1 MRPIL
6 TIREDEINEQLL
18 HVIKLLFTTN
28 VDQIIIQREKT
39 IAFEDF
45 VATQK
50 IDDIMAAFK
59 QEGYS
64 SEFLAD
70 LEEGL
75 KTSTVFQP

>member
-6 TIREDEINEQLL
+6 TISEDEINEQLL
-18 HVIKLLFTTN
+18 RVIKLLFSTN

-64 SEFLAD
+64 LEFLAD

-75 KTSTVFQP
+75 KTSTVKS

>member
-6 TIREDEINEQLL
+6 TISEDEINEQLL
-18 HVIKLLFTTN
+18 RVIKLLFTAN
-28 VDQIIIQREKT
+28 VDQIIIQKEK

-45 VATQK
+45 DASQK
-50 IDDIMAAFK
+50 IDEIMAVFK

-75 KTSTVFQP
+75 KTSSIYKP

>member
-6 TIREDEINEQLL
+6 TISEDEINEQLL
-18 HVIKLLFTTN
+18 RVIKLLFSTN
-28 VDQIIIQREKT
+28 VDQIIIQREK

-45 VATQK
+45 DASQK

-75 KTSTVFQP
+75 KTSTVKS

>member
-6 TIREDEINEQLL
+6 TISEDEINEQLL
-18 HVIKLLFTTN
+18 RVIKLLFSTN

-75 KTSTVFQP
+75 KTSTVKS

>member
-75 KTSTVFQP
+75 KTSTVKS

>member
-64 SEFLAD
+64 LEFLAD

-75 KTSTVFQP
+75 KTSTVKS